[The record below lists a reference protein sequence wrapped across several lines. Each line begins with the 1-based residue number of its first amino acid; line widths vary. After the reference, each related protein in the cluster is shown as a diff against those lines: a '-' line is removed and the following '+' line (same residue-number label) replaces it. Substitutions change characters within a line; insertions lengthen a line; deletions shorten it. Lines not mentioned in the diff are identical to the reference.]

1 MCGLCARWRK
11 RRVDRFRIAD
21 WADVGRE
28 GEYMANKSTSAPDGT
43 VANSGRGI
51 TIRNPQSEI
60 RNSQDVDYDE
70 LLEPIRFRFALDRR
84 SFVQIVGGGV
94 LITAIGTPVFAQKRS
109 GRGRGGFS
117 GGPPAPLSARV
128 HIGDDGAIT
137 VYSGKV
143 DGGQGARCE
152 LAQAAAEELR
162 VPVKQVRVVLGDTG
176 LCPNDGLTAGSG
188 TTPRTIPAMRQA
200 AAAIRELLVE

>member
-1 MCGLCARWRK
+1 MASKSNRIVDGITAANVRGL
-11 RRVDRFRIAD
+11 
-21 WADVGRE
+21 
-28 GEYMANKSTSAPDGT
+28 
-43 VANSGRGI
+43 
-51 TIRNPQSEI
+51 TIRNPKSEI
-60 RNSQDVDYDE
+60 RNFDEVDYDE
-70 LLEPIRFRFALDRR
+70 LLEPVRFRFALDRR
-84 SFVQIVGGGV
+84 SFVQIVGSGV
-94 LITAIGTPVFAQKRS
+94 RITAIGTPVFAKKRS